1 MSFDDQIVAKIELL
15 IRRPVT
21 QVFDAFVNPDV
32 ITKFW
37 FNRTSGPLV
46 ADGSVTW
53 YWDLYEAS
61 STVRVLALEQDKR
74 IYIEWD
80 VDSENPSQVEWTF
93 EDRGADGTYVSVAHS
108 GFDSNTDDVID
119 RVVDSTGGFALV
131 LAAAKAYLEHGV
143 ALNIVA
149 DRF

>member
-1 MSFDDQIVAKIELL
+1 MSVDDEIVAKVELL
-15 IRRPVT
+15 IRRPVA

-46 ADGSVTW
+46 ADTSVTW

-61 STVRVLALEQDKR
+61 TDVRVLALEQNRR

-80 VDSENPSQVEWTF
+80 VDTESPSRVEWTF
-93 EDRGADGTYVSVAHS
+93 EDRGDDGTYVSVVNS
-108 GFDSNTDDVID
+108 GFDSEADDVVE

-143 ALNIVA
+143 ELNIVA

>member
-1 MSFDDQIVAKIELL
+1 MPIDDRIVAKVELL
-15 IRRPVT
+15 IRRPVAH
-21 QVFDAFVNPDV
+21 VFDAFVNPDV

-46 ADGSVTW
+46 ADGSVNW
-53 YWDLYEAS
+53 YWDLYDAS
-61 STVRVLALEQDKR
+61 TTVRVLALEQDKR
-74 IYIEWD
+74 ICIEWD
-80 VDSENPSQVEWTF
+80 VDSENPSRVEWTF
-93 EDRGADGTYVSVAHS
+93 EDRGVDGTYVRVVNS
-108 GFDSNTDDVID
+108 GFDSGADDVID

-143 ALNIVA
+143 DLNIVA

>member
-1 MSFDDQIVAKIELL
+1 MSVDDEIVAKIELL
-15 IRRPVT
+15 IRRPLAE
-21 QVFDAFVNPDV
+21 VFDAFVNPDV

-37 FNRTSGPLV
+37 FNRTSGPLE
-46 ADGSVTW
+46 ADASVTW

-61 STVRVLALEQDKR
+61 TEVRVLSLEQNRR

-80 VDSENPSQVEWTF
+80 ADTENPSRVEWTF
-93 EDRGADGTYVSVAHS
+93 EDRGGDGTYVSVVNS
-108 GFDSNTDDVID
+108 GFDSEADDVVE

-143 ALNIVA
+143 ELNIVA

>member
-1 MSFDDQIVAKIELL
+1 MSVDDEIVAKVELL
-15 IRRPVT
+15 IRRPVAE
-21 QVFDAFVNPDV
+21 VFDAFVNPDV

-46 ADGSVTW
+46 ADTSVTW

-61 STVRVLALEQDKR
+61 TDVRVLALEQNRR

-80 VDSENPSQVEWTF
+80 VDTESPSRVEWTF
-93 EDRGADGTYVSVAHS
+93 EDRGDDGTYVSVVNS
-108 GFDSNTDDVID
+108 GFDSEADEVIE

-143 ALNIVA
+143 ELNIVA

>member
-1 MSFDDQIVAKIELL
+1 MSPDNEIVAKIELL
-15 IRRPVT
+15 IRRPVAE
-21 QVFDAFVNPDV
+21 VFDAFVNPDA

-37 FNRTSGPLV
+37 FNRTSGTLV
-46 ADGSVTW
+46 EDTSVTW

-61 STVRVLALEQDKR
+61 TEVRVLALEQNRR

-80 VDSENPSQVEWTF
+80 VNTDNPSRVEWTF
-93 EDRGADGTYVSVAHS
+93 EDRGDDGTYVSVVNS
-108 GFDSNTDDVID
+108 GFDSEADDVVE

-143 ALNIVA
+143 ELNIVA

>member
-1 MSFDDQIVAKIELL
+1 MSVDDRIAANIELL
-15 IRRPVT
+15 IRRPVA

-37 FNRTSGPLV
+37 FNRTSGPLE
-46 ADGSVTW
+46 ANGSVNW
-53 YWDLYEAS
+53 YWDLYGAS
-61 STVRVLALEQDKR
+61 TTVRVLALEQDKR

-80 VDSENPSQVEWTF
+80 VDSEHPSRVEWTF
-93 EDRGADGTYVSVAHS
+93 EDRGADGTYVSVINS
-108 GFDSNTDDVID
+108 GFDSDADDLIG
-119 RVVDSTGGFALV
+119 RVVDATGGFALV